1 MEKVESGLFVSVEYT
16 GTLDNGEVFDSSKGR
31 QPLEVQMG
39 AGNLIPGFESALMG
53 MAINEAK
60 TFTLSPEEAYGQR
73 DENRMHEFPKS
84 EIPEGASPQVG
95 QTLMLSTP
103 QGQQISRPGGQHR
116 RRENHLRPQP
126 PIGRPSPDFR
136 YPSCRHQRYR
146 NPATGK
152 LRIGLFR
159 LRRERLLL
167 STPIVLTV
175 PCYWQGIAIVFIATS
190 KKGCRLKPNRGKTT
204 ADSG

>member
-60 TFTLSPEEAYGQR
+60 TFTLSPEEAYGER

-84 EIPEGASPQVG
+84 EIPEGVSPEVG
-95 QTLMLSTP
+95 QTLMLSSP
-103 QGQQISRPGGQHR
+103 QGQQI
-116 RRENHLRPQP
+116 
-126 PIGRPSPDFR
+126 
-136 YPSCRHQRYR
+136 
-146 NPATGK
+146 PARVDSIDDEK
-152 LRIGLFR
+152 
-159 LRRERLLL
+159 
-167 STPIVLTV
+167 
-175 PCYWQGIAIVFIATS
+175 IVFDLNHPLAGQALTFDIEVIGISATATQQPAS
-190 KKGCRLKPNRGKTT
+190 CGSDCAGCG
-204 ADSG
+204 DSGCC